1 MKTLAD
7 RIEALIPNGDGYNSD
22 YANTLAE
29 AAEIIRNKYPLP
41 DDLYPDSKD
50 WLAADYNGRVEWL
63 HSMYESK
70 KSEIEGWQEGSE
82 QAALKGI
89 EMRQEID
96 SLKAQLVD
104 WRAHSAQFAKG
115 EKCPNTLETA
125 QAAWARDQE
134 LIFEQKAQIVRL
146 KDKINKLSQEPARV
160 TLEKALELL
169 RDMQVC
175 LAQGEAIYPN
185 SLYEQDIYR
194 LVSKHD

>member
-29 AAEIIRNKYPLP
+29 AAEAIRNKYPLP
-41 DDLYPDSKD
+41 DDLYPDSK
-50 WLAADYNGRVEWL
+50 
-63 HSMYESK
+63 
-70 KSEIEGWQEGSE
+70 
-82 QAALKGI
+82 
-89 EMRQEID
+89 
-96 SLKAQLVD
+96 D

-134 LIFEQKAQIVRL
+134 IIFEQKAEIARL
-146 KDKINKLSQEPARV
+146 KGKINKLNQEPARV

-169 RDMQVC
+169 RDIHTC